1 MVADADVPAAVLTQ
15 VAATLVT
22 ARFWDSWLAVRASRP
37 ASPRPGKTDWTCQAL
52 WVVELGPGGQQRLAR
67 YHEDIVVIPGVG
79 GAVDVDRTL
88 SLLTEPAWSTSAVSL
103 MTTEGVRTQEVATV
117 LAEVPARA
125 PGQVGGGEG
134 PGRGQVRGLR
144 HGRIRVEPEG
154 KRRHR
159 GHSAHSQGRVNW
171 PSTWPVASSS
181 TVPSRESR
189 ATSPRFLSSTTLVTR
204 AAIPASSSAAL

>member
-125 PGQVGGGEG
+125 PGQVGVSL
-134 PGRGQVRGLR
+134 GRFPPTATEIVLRKRSLRGTSSQRRSVGISTGVRG
-144 HGRIRVEPEG
+144 
-154 KRRHR
+154 
-159 GHSAHSQGRVNW
+159 
-171 PSTWPVASSS
+171 
-181 TVPSRESR
+181 
-189 ATSPRFLSSTTLVTR
+189 
-204 AAIPASSSAAL
+204 